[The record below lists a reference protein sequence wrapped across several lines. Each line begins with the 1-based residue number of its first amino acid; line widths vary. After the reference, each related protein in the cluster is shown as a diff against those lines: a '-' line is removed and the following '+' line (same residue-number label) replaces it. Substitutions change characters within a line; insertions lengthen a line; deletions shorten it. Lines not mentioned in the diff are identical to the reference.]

1 MAYNVPC
8 AWRGCNDAIERGD
21 YGWIERIGVEPHP
34 DLYPPL
40 GLALCASHCEVVAHY
55 VREQTRYVDPLTED
69 EIDGF
74 VDALKR
80 RSTPETRE

>member
-8 AWRGCNDAIERGD
+8 AWKGCRTAIERGD
-21 YGWIERIGVEPHP
+21 YGWIECTGVEPHT
-34 DLYPPL
+34 DWYLPL

-55 VREQTRYVDPLTED
+55 VRENTTYVDVPTDD

-80 RSTPETRE
+80 RSTPQGE